1 MLGLAVF
8 LLAANIIFS
17 LCLYAFAKKRFSRER
32 VLRDV
37 EKELDLLYKD
47 LQREIDNSISL
58 VEDRTAAL
66 KSLIEAA
73 DKRILLAA
81 SEIEK
86 REQAASFTV
95 RPADVTPTEP
105 PPDIAEDDN
114 EEEAEA
120 EEADTPAKRPEKRA
134 APHGVYTKRQIIAKA
149 AGVDPQRQSD
159 AASSPISAGPIKPEI
174 PVRERVVMLARQDI
188 SPDEIAK
195 ILSIP
200 QSEVDLILA
209 LDL

>member
-1 MLGLAVF
+1 MLALTVV

-17 LCLYAFAKKRFSRER
+17 ACFYAFAKKRFSHER
-32 VLRDV
+32 LLSDV

-47 LQREIDNSISL
+47 LQREIDNSVSII
-58 VEDRTAAL
+58 EDRTASL

-81 SEIEK
+81 SEVEK
-86 REQAASFTV
+86 HEKAAAFAAK
-95 RPADVTPTEP
+95 PAGTPRSAP
-105 PPDIAEDDN
+105 PPDT
-114 EEEAEA
+114 EEEAA
-120 EEADTPAKRPEKRA
+120 ADDAGVQVEKRA
-134 APHGVYTKRQIIAKA
+134 APADVYTKRQIIAKA
-149 AGVDPQRQSD
+149 AETV
-159 AASSPISAGPIKPEI
+159 ASSPASSRTVKPEI
-174 PVRERVVMLARQDI
+174 PTRERVVMLARQDI

-200 QSEVDLILA
+200 QSEVELILA